1 MERNLNLLIESLQ
14 KEEVRHLK
22 LAIQKYEMNADERKD
37 LQLFDLIRKGNDYDD
52 DYVHALLYPD
62 ENSKNSFYRLRNRL
76 MDEINKSLLTLHY
89 NESDINSILYNIILS
104 RLFQQRNNFKM
115 SYFYLRKSER
125 KATELNLPEL
135 LDIIYTDLI
144 KISTETLE
152 IDPEIYIEK
161 RKENRS
167 VLNQLN
173 EIDDV
178 LAVLVYRIK
187 VSQNFNQKNYDVVNL
202 LSSTLK
208 QYLHKDATRNNPVL
222 KMKIYQAVSRI
233 LVQRHDYVELEK
245 YLRLT
250 LKEFTTEKLFNRN
263 NHDVKLQMLTYY
275 ANSLFK
281 NGKYKESLEVCEKL
295 KTALGEY
302 DSLLKERYIFYYYNS
317 QVNNYSVLD
326 RHKAIRVL
334 EEAVEDKSVHKN
346 KFNVMFLNLQ
356 MALQHFD
363 LKEFKAALRSLV
375 KIKLEE
381 NFKVFD
387 EALQLKIS
395 VFEMMVRFELEDFD
409 FIESQLVRV
418 KRENKEML
426 KDDSYQRQKTMLDL
440 LGKMIY
446 TDQQQSAATKKK
458 INELISSS
466 DDQGAGDIDLVNYN
480 VWIRE
485 KMLNE

>member
-22 LAIQKYEMNADERKD
+22 LSIQKYEVDLELRKD
-37 LQLFDLIRKGNDYDD
+37 VQLFDLIRKGNEYDD
-52 DYVHALLYPD
+52 DYVHAILYPN
-62 ENSKNSFYRLRNRL
+62 EKNKNSFYRLRNRL

-89 NESDINSILYNIILS
+89 NESDVNSILYNIILS
-104 RLFQQRNNFKM
+104 RLFQQRNNFKI
-115 SYFYLRKSER
+115 SHYFLRKAEK
-125 KATELNLPEL
+125 KALDLNFPEF
-135 LDIIYTDLI
+135 LDIIYSDLI

-152 IDPEIYIEK
+152 IDPETYIQK
-161 RKENRS
+161 RKENRL

-178 LAVLVYRIK
+178 LAVLIYRIK
-187 VSQNFNQKNYDVVNL
+187 VSQNFNQKNYNVVNL

-208 QYLHKDATRNNPVL
+208 QYANKDSTRNNPVL

-233 LVQRHDYVELEK
+233 LLQQHDYVELEK

-250 LKEFTTEKLFNRN
+250 FKEFTSDKLFNKN

-275 ANSLFK
+275 ANALFK
-281 NGKYKESLEVCEKL
+281 NRKFEESLSIGEKL
-295 KTALGEY
+295 KAALSEY
-302 DSLLKERYIFYYYNS
+302 EGILKERYIFYYYNS

-326 RHKAIRVL
+326 RHKAIQVL

-356 MALQHFD
+356 MALQYFD
-363 LKEFKAALRSLV
+363 LKEFKLSLKSII
-375 KIKLEE
+375 KIKQED

-387 EALQLKIS
+387 EALQLKIL
-395 VFEMMVRFELEDFD
+395 VFEMMVRFELGDFD
-409 FIESQLVRV
+409 FIETLLTKI
-418 KRENKEML
+418 KRDYRDLLKEE
-426 KDDSYQRQKTMLDL
+426 SYLRQKLMTEI
-440 LGKMIY
+440 LGKIIY
-446 TDQQQSAATKKK
+446 TDEQKSKANIKK
-458 INELISSS
+458 INELIQSS
-466 DDQGAGDIDLVNYN
+466 DDSEAGDLDLVNYN
-480 VWIRE
+480 IWMRE